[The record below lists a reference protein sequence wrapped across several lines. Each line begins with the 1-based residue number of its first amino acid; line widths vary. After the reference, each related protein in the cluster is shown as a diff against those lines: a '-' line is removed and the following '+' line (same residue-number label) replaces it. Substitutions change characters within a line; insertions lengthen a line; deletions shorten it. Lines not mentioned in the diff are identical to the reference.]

1 MRDALGGS
9 FNIMFVAVF
18 ITLISGYLAFSVS
31 YSKAFKVKNKII
43 SIIEQYQGYDS
54 PEKRDIVNR
63 KIEEYLDEIGYN
75 RDIKSEESQ
84 ARANKLKGPRDWIDG
99 CKDGYCVSRTYV
111 DAVTDSSGTVIGS
124 HTGKVKC
131 YYTVVTFVNVPIPI
145 FQNLLPYLSFFQTS
159 GDTMTIYE
167 D

>member
-1 MRDALGGS
+1 MRDALGGT

-54 PEKRDIVNR
+54 PEKQKVVNE
-63 KIEEYLDEIGYN
+63 KIEAYLDEIGYN
-75 RDIKSEESQ
+75 RDIDRAESQ
-84 ARANKLKGPRDWIDG
+84 RRANQLKGPRDWIGG
-99 CKDGYCVSRTYV
+99 CKDGYCVSKTYV
-111 DAVTDSSGTVIGS
+111 DAVTNSDGSVIGS
-124 HTGKVKC
+124 HTGRVKC

-167 D
+167 S